1 MSVQI
6 YFNFD
11 RQSLEVM
18 KFYSEVFNS
27 KYEVMF
33 VSEDSTQVLHGSMTL
48 LGTHV
53 SFSDIPEGY
62 DLVIG
67 NHITLSINTKDLVL
81 LTQLYHR
88 LSEGGI
94 IHAPLGLTFWSNAYG
109 IVEDK
114 YKTMWQL
121 NLDR

>member
-1 MSVQI
+1 MSIQI

-18 KFYSEVFNS
+18 KFYSEVFNTP
-27 KYEVMF
+27 YEAMF

-48 LGTHV
+48 LGTHT

-62 DLVIG
+62 NLVIG
-67 NHITLSINTKDLVL
+67 NHITLSINTTDLAL
-81 LTQLYHR
+81 LTQLYYR
-88 LSEGGI
+88 LSEDGI
-94 IHAPLGLTFWSNAYG
+94 IHAPLSPTFWSDAYG

>member
-6 YFNFD
+6 CFNFD

-18 KFYSEVFNS
+18 KFYSEVFNTP
-27 KYEVMF
+27 YEAMF

-62 DLVIG
+62 NLVIG
-67 NHITLSINTKDLVL
+67 NHITLSINTCL
-81 LTQLYHR
+81 LYTSPSPR
-88 LSEGGI
+88 
-94 IHAPLGLTFWSNAYG
+94 
-109 IVEDK
+109 
-114 YKTMWQL
+114 
-121 NLDR
+121 DRQKSRMPSSA

>member
-1 MSVQI
+1 
-6 YFNFD
+6 
-11 RQSLEVM
+11 
-18 KFYSEVFNS
+18 
-27 KYEVMF
+27 MF

-94 IHAPLGLTFWSNAYG
+94 IHASLGLTFWSNAYA
-109 IVEDK
+109 
-114 YKTMWQL
+114 L
-121 NLDR
+121 

>member
-18 KFYSEVFNS
+18 KFYSEVFNTP
-27 KYEVMF
+27 YEAMF

-48 LGTHV
+48 LGTHM

-62 DLVIG
+62 NLVIG
-67 NHITLSINTKDLVL
+67 NHITLSINTTDLEY
-81 LTQLYHR
+81 LTQLYHH
-88 LSEGGI
+88 LSEGGVV
-94 IHAPLGLTFWSNAYG
+94 HTPLGPTFWSDAYG